1 MRSSVFHTV
10 THARYAAPVYD
21 PFDSSHTA
29 PTPRCAPRTLAD
41 IAGAFLRLGVA
52 SFGGPVAHL
61 GYFRT
66 EFVERR
72 RWLTDAAY
80 AELVALCQFLPG
92 PTSSQV
98 GFAIGLQRGGWA
110 GAVLAW
116 LGFTLPSAL
125 LLIAL
130 ALGLAQFDLR
140 QPALAG
146 ALHGLK
152 LAAVAVVAH
161 AVWGMARTLCPDAP
175 RRTLAA
181 LAAATALAWSGPW
194 AQWWLIVAAA
204 AWGATGRIGQATSQP
219 SAQAIAEANDA
230 RGPANGAHQSL
241 HAAAGWFAA
250 FILLL
255 IGLPVLARATGSAAA
270 ELAAVFYRAG
280 ALVFGGGH
288 VVLPLLQAEVVPRG
302 WLNLDTFLAGY
313 GAAQA
318 VPGPL
323 FTFAAFVGAARSV
336 APNGWAGGLL
346 ALVAVFA
353 PGMLVLLAALPAW
366 SRLRH
371 LARARSALAAVNA
384 AVVGLLLAT
393 WLGLLRPSMGSAA
406 DVLIAL
412 GAALALMSARVPPWL
427 VALVCAL
434 AGAALA
440 GWGPA

>member
-10 THARYAAPVYD
+10 TRARYPAPVYD

-29 PTPRCAPRTLAD
+29 PTPRRSPRTLAD
-41 IAGAFLRLGVA
+41 IAGVFLRLGVT

-66 EFVERR
+66 EFVESR
-72 RWLTDAAY
+72 RWLTDTAY
-80 AELVALCQFLPG
+80 AELLALCQFLPG

-130 ALGLAQFDLR
+130 ALGLAQLDLR

-146 ALHGLK
+146 GLHGLK

-175 RRTLAA
+175 RRALAA
-181 LAAATALAWSGPW
+181 LATAIALAWSGAW

-204 AWGATGRIGQATSQP
+204 AWGATGRIGHAASQP

-393 WLGLLRPSMGSAA
+393 WLGLLRPSIGSAA
-406 DVLIAL
+406 DVVIAL
-412 GAALALMSARVPPWL
+412 VAALALIGARVPPWL
-427 VALVCAL
+427 VALGCAL
-434 AGAALA
+434 AGGALA
-440 GWGPA
+440 GWASL